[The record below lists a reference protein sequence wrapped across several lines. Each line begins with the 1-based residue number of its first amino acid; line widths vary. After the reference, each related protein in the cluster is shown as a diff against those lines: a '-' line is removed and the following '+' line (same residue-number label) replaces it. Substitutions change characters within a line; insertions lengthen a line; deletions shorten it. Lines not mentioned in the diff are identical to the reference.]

1 MEEQNSLDFLSKLPF
16 FSNLSK
22 NMTSKINKVTHQ
34 VKTSKNQ
41 EILREGVSNQ
51 EIYIVKEGEFRGFVH
66 YK

>member
-1 MEEQNSLDFLSKLPF
+1 
-16 FSNLSK
+16 
-22 NMTSKINKVTHQ
+22 MTSKINKVTHQ